1 MTGVVVVSPH
11 LDDAIMSIGG
21 LIIRMAR
28 AGQLVRIL
36 TVFAGL
42 PTLAGP
48 PSPWDAQRGLIHAA
62 DAFAARAAE
71 DVGAAAR
78 LGADGLR
85 LPFLDGGYGA
95 ARDPDVIW
103 AAMEPHVAD
112 AHLVLVPGVPLAH
125 ADHRFVTELTAARL
139 HDPARLGFYAEQ
151 PYCLRPRYLRSFL
164 TRSTPSELQSEGMT
178 VAWADIQLSSSERRA
193 KSQAVACYAGELRA
207 LGWRRHMDSVMG
219 RLLPGERVALAAG
232 VPVPKYLASAR

>member
-48 PSPWDAQRGLIHAA
+48 PSAWDAQRGLARAA

-71 DVGAAAR
+71 DVGATAR
-78 LGADGLR
+78 LGVEGFR
-85 LPFLDGGYGA
+85 LPFLDNGYGVE
-95 ARDPDVIW
+95 RDSEAIW
-103 AAMEPHVAD
+103 AAMEPHLAD
-112 AHLVLVPGVPLAH
+112 ADLVLIPGVPLAH

-139 HDPARLGFYAEQ
+139 GDPARLGIYAEQ

-164 TRSTPSELQSEGMT
+164 ARSTPPELLLQRTPE
-178 VAWADIQLSSSERRA
+178 AWTDIRLSSSERRA
-193 KSQAVACYAGELRA
+193 KAQATACYAGELRA

-219 RLLPGERVALAAG
+219 RLLPSERVALADG
-232 VPVPKYLASAR
+232 VPVPKYLAVAR